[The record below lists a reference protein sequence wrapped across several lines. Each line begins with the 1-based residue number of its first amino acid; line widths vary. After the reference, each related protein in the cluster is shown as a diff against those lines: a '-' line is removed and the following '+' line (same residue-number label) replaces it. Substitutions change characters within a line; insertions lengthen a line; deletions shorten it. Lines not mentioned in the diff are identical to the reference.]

1 MKDILKGVEY
11 IKVIDN
17 KTGDEIVEFNFEDN
31 IEPIKIKKD
40 ISVCMKFTN
49 TKENN

>member
-1 MKDILKGVEY
+1 MEDILKGVEY
-11 IKVIDN
+11 IKIIDN

-40 ISVCMKFTN
+40 FSVCMKFTN
-49 TKENN
+49 TKDN

>member
-40 ISVCMKFTN
+40 FSVCMKFTN
-49 TKENN
+49 NKDN

>member
-1 MKDILKGVEY
+1 MEDILKGVEY

-17 KTGDEIVEFNFEDN
+17 KTGDEIVEFDFKDD

-40 ISVCMKFTN
+40 FSVCIKFTN
-49 TKENN
+49 TKDN

>member
-17 KTGDEIVEFNFEDN
+17 KMGDEIVEFNFEDN

-40 ISVCMKFTN
+40 FSVCIKFTN
-49 TKENN
+49 TKDN

>member
-17 KTGDEIVEFNFEDN
+17 TTGDEIVEFDFKDN

-40 ISVCMKFTN
+40 FSVCMKFTN
-49 TKENN
+49 TKDNN

>member
-17 KTGDEIVEFNFEDN
+17 KTGDEIVEFDFEDN

-40 ISVCMKFTN
+40 FSVCMKFTN
-49 TKENN
+49 TKDN

>member
-40 ISVCMKFTN
+40 FSVCMKFTN
-49 TKENN
+49 TKDN

>member
-1 MKDILKGVEY
+1 MKDILKGFEY
-11 IKVIDN
+11 IKIIDN

-40 ISVCMKFTN
+40 FSVCMKFTN
-49 TKENN
+49 TKDN

>member
-17 KTGDEIVEFNFEDN
+17 ITGDEIVEFNFEDN

-40 ISVCMKFTN
+40 FSVCMKFTN

>member
-1 MKDILKGVEY
+1 MKDILKGVKY

-40 ISVCMKFTN
+40 FSVCMKFTN
-49 TKENN
+49 TKDN

>member
-17 KTGDEIVEFNFEDN
+17 KMGDEIVEFNFEDK

-40 ISVCMKFTN
+40 FSVCMKFTN
-49 TKENN
+49 TKDN

>member
-11 IKVIDN
+11 IKVIYN
-17 KTGDEIVEFNFEDN
+17 KTGEEIVLLNVEDN

-40 ISVCMKFTN
+40 FSVCMKFTN
-49 TKENN
+49 TKDN

>member
-17 KTGDEIVEFNFEDN
+17 KTGDEIVEFNFEDK

-40 ISVCMKFTN
+40 FSVCMKFTN
-49 TKENN
+49 TKDN

>member
-1 MKDILKGVEY
+1 MKDILKGVEC

-31 IEPIKIKKD
+31 TEPIKIKKD
-40 ISVCMKFTN
+40 FSVCMKFTN
-49 TKENN
+49 TKDN

>member
-1 MKDILKGVEY
+1 MEDILKGVEY

-17 KTGDEIVEFNFEDN
+17 KTGDEIVEFNFEDK

-40 ISVCMKFTN
+40 FSVCMKFTN
-49 TKENN
+49 TKDN

>member
-17 KTGDEIVEFNFEDN
+17 KTGDEIVEFNFEDK

-40 ISVCMKFTN
+40 FSVCMKFTN
-49 TKENN
+49 TKDNN

>member
-40 ISVCMKFTN
+40 FSVCIKFTN
-49 TKENN
+49 TKDN

>member
-1 MKDILKGVEY
+1 MKDILKGIEY

-40 ISVCMKFTN
+40 FSVCMKFTN
-49 TKENN
+49 TKDN

>member
-17 KTGDEIVEFNFEDN
+17 ITGDEIVEFNFEDN

-40 ISVCMKFTN
+40 FSVCIKFTN

>member
-17 KTGDEIVEFNFEDN
+17 KTGDELVEFNFENN

-40 ISVCMKFTN
+40 FSVCMKFTN

>member
-11 IKVIDN
+11 IKVIYN
-17 KTGDEIVEFNFEDN
+17 KTGEEIVLLNVEDN

-40 ISVCMKFTN
+40 FSVCMKFTN

>member
-40 ISVCMKFTN
+40 FSVCMKFTN
-49 TKENN
+49 TKDNN

>member
-17 KTGDEIVEFNFEDN
+17 KTGEEIVEFDFKDD

-40 ISVCMKFTN
+40 FSVCMKFTN

>member
-17 KTGDEIVEFNFEDN
+17 ITGDEIVEFNFEDN

-40 ISVCMKFTN
+40 FSVCMKFTN
-49 TKENN
+49 TKDN

>member
-11 IKVIDN
+11 IKVIYN
-17 KTGDEIVEFNFEDN
+17 KTGEEIVLLNVEDN

-40 ISVCMKFTN
+40 FSVCMKFTN
-49 TKENN
+49 IKENN

>member
-17 KTGDEIVEFNFEDN
+17 KTGDEIVEFDFKDN

-40 ISVCMKFTN
+40 FSVCMKFTN
-49 TKENN
+49 TKDN

>member
-17 KTGDEIVEFNFEDN
+17 KTGDEIVEFNFKDN

-40 ISVCMKFTN
+40 FSVCMKFTN
-49 TKENN
+49 TKDNN

>member
-1 MKDILKGVEY
+1 MIDILKGVEY

-40 ISVCMKFTN
+40 FSVCMKFTN
-49 TKENN
+49 TKDN

>member
-1 MKDILKGVEY
+1 MKDILKRVEY

-17 KTGDEIVEFNFEDN
+17 KTGDEIVEFDFKDN

-40 ISVCMKFTN
+40 FSVCMKFTN
-49 TKENN
+49 TKDN

>member
-11 IKVIDN
+11 IKVIYN
-17 KTGDEIVEFNFEDN
+17 KTGEEIVLLNVEDN

-40 ISVCMKFTN
+40 FSVCIKFTN
-49 TKENN
+49 TKDN

>member
-17 KTGDEIVEFNFEDN
+17 KTGEEIVLLNVEDN

-40 ISVCMKFTN
+40 FSVCMKFTN
-49 TKENN
+49 TKDN